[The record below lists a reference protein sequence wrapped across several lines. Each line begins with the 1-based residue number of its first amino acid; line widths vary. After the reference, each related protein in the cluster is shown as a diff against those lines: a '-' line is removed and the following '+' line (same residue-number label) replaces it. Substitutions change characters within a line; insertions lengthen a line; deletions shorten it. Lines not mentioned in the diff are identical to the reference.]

1 MIQFSL
7 SSSRAA
13 ERRGRLSSQPDLC
26 MPCQKVKVP
35 SEATGTF
42 RRKRRTLKRRGGEAD
57 PSPSFSGGPMYDEA
71 TARKILKDA
80 GFDPDSPRFLQ
91 MPKLDDDGM
100 IVDIP
105 MTHFCTVGDLKM
117 CRYLLSKGA
126 LATQT
131 WNDDIW
137 NDDFD
142 DINYISSPMGA
153 AAFGGHV
160 HICKWLC
167 EHGGRGDIRMRS
179 SIYYSPLRGALS
191 RVEADSSRIRETYRW
206 LILNEAL
213 CPNDDG
219 IVEFGHVKHTVVR
232 WLVLKGALCPY
243 ESSEDIEWQR
253 FYPRDEK
260 SRNYNS
266 YHFHF
271 TREKLEEWSERVT
284 QPHASII
291 TFLHGALPP
300 TPRTDGRCILQCL
313 SGHPGI
319 RKNICGFV
327 GRQEVT
333 KKKHLHIL
341 RQVALPPL
349 VGRVIEC
356 K

>member
-1 MIQFSL
+1 
-7 SSSRAA
+7 
-13 ERRGRLSSQPDLC
+13 
-26 MPCQKVKVP
+26 
-35 SEATGTF
+35 
-42 RRKRRTLKRRGGEAD
+42 
-57 PSPSFSGGPMYDEA
+57 
-71 TARKILKDA
+71 
-80 GFDPDSPRFLQ
+80 
-91 MPKLDDDGM
+91 
-100 IVDIP
+100 
-105 MTHFCTVGDLKM
+105 
-117 CRYLLSKGA
+117 
-126 LATQT
+126 
-131 WNDDIW
+131 
-137 NDDFD
+137 
-142 DINYISSPMGA
+142 
-153 AAFGGHV
+153 
-160 HICKWLC
+160 
-167 EHGGRGDIRMRS
+167 MRS

-284 QPHASII
+284 QTHASII